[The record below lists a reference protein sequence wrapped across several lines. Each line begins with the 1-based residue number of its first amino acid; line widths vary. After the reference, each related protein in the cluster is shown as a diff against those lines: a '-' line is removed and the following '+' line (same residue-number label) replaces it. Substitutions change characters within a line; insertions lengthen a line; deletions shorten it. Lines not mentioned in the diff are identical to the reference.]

1 MIPIILKKS
10 NVPSKAP
17 TTADLDWGELAVNYT
32 DGKLYYKKQS
42 DNDPTGTIDYFTSS
56 TAATGVN
63 NGALT
68 LASASGT
75 TNTAVTINNGTGFTA
90 NSSQNIQYTIAVGP
104 ALTALSTVMS
114 PNNTGLL
121 KKTGT
126 DTYTLDTTNYLTS
139 AVTSV
144 SGTGTVAGLSLSG
157 TVTSTGN
164 LTLSGTLSAP
174 VTSINDSTVVGRNLV
189 KLADPN
195 NITFLRVNADN
206 TVSALNAADFRTAIG
221 AGTGGGGTGTVTSV
235 SGTGTVAGLSLSG
248 TVTTTGNLSLS
259 GTLSAPVSSINDS
272 TTVGRNLVK
281 LTDPGSITFLRVN
294 ADNTV
299 SALNATDFRTAIGA
313 GTGGGT
319 GTVTSVSGTGTVAGL
334 SLTGTVTT
342 TGNLSLSGTLSAPV
356 SSINDSTTVGRNLVK
371 LADPGAVTFLR
382 VNADNTVS
390 ALNATDFRT
399 AIGAG
404 TGGGGVIQVTA
415 SAPISST
422 GGSTPTISID
432 PATTSAA
439 GSMSAADK
447 AKLNGIEAGA
457 QVNLPTNLGIGERTG
472 LTAAITSSTGTSAI
486 LFNAT
491 DTLAGLMSAADKAK
505 LNGIQAGATA
515 NTGTVTGVTATSPLT
530 SSAGTA
536 PNISLSN
543 AYGDTQNPYASK
555 TSNLIL
561 ASPNGSAGAP
571 TFRSLVSADIPAL
584 DASKITSGTIDAAR
598 LPSYIDDVVEAANLA
613 GFPAT
618 GETGKIYVALDTN
631 KTYRWSGSTYIL
643 ITSGA
648 VDSVAGKTGVVTLTK
663 TDVGLGNVDNTS
675 DADKPVSTAQQAALN
690 LKANID
696 SPNFTGSVKEN
707 NNQVLHAGNYSG
719 YSPTLTGGGASG
731 SWSISVTGNASTAT
745 TLQTSRTINGVAF
758 NGSQNIVVQD
768 STKLPL
774 TGGTLTGSVT
784 LNGGSIGIDVAPT
797 DPAVSGRS
805 IQIVNGGGL
814 LWATTGSFVVANN
827 ITIDSS
833 GNGVYQ
839 LATAASS
846 YSQTAGTHRW
856 YTAAGGTAGS
866 VANMVEGLSLNSTAL
881 DSKVA
886 IKENNNQVLHAGNY
900 SNYAIPAVAPGTSG
914 NVLTSNGSSWTSQ
927 APSGGA
933 GNSVNIQEFSTV
945 GTSTWTKPAG
955 AKLIHIILQAGGGG
969 GGSGRVRASASFST
983 ETAGG
988 GGGGGGG
995 GRTEFFFPASLFAN
1009 TENVEVGAGGSGAA
1023 SQTSITSGNAG
1034 STGGNSTFGTT
1045 VRARARGG
1053 VGGNGGSAGAATTGA
1068 LAGGVTSTGTPS
1080 GTFVYSASGGTGYNI
1095 GGSGGR
1101 GGYNGGGGGGGGGYN
1116 SNSSIGG
1123 AGGAGGLG
1131 GAIID
1136 SSTNSSGGGGAGGA
1150 SGNPGTAGSNAT
1162 DPFLGGSG
1170 GGGGSGGQ
1178 PGAAGGIPGGGGG
1191 GGGAGSNAVSG
1202 AGGNGG
1208 HGFVRITTYF

>member
-491 DTLAGLMSAADKAK
+491 DTLAGLMSAGDKIKLNGIPAGGNAATNLGIGERTGLTVAITSSTGTSAILFNATDTLAGLMSAADKAK

-515 NTGTVTGVTATSPLT
+515 NTGT
-530 SSAGTA
+530 
-536 PNISLSN
+536 
-543 AYGDTQNPYASK
+543 
-555 TSNLIL
+555 
-561 ASPNGSAGAP
+561 
-571 TFRSLVSADIPAL
+571 
-584 DASKITSGTIDAAR
+584 
-598 LPSYIDDVVEAANLA
+598 
-613 GFPAT
+613 
-618 GETGKIYVALDTN
+618 
-631 KTYRWSGSTYIL
+631 
-643 ITSGA
+643 

-1123 AGGAGGLG
+1123 AGGA
-1131 GAIID
+1131 
-1136 SSTNSSGGGGAGGA
+1136 

>member
-1 MIPIILKKS
+1 M
-10 NVPSKAP
+10 V
-17 TTADLDWGELAVNYT
+17 
-32 DGKLYYKKQS
+32 
-42 DNDPTGTIDYFTSS
+42 FT
-56 TAATGVN
+56 
-63 NGALT
+63 
-68 LASASGT
+68 
-75 TNTAVTINNGTGFTA
+75 
-90 NSSQNIQYTIAVGP
+90 
-104 ALTALSTVMS
+104 
-114 PNNTGLL
+114 
-121 KKTGT
+121 
-126 DTYTLDTTNYLTS
+126 
-139 AVTSV
+139 
-144 SGTGTVAGLSLSG
+144 
-157 TVTSTGN
+157 
-164 LTLSGTLSAP
+164 
-174 VTSINDSTVVGRNLV
+174 
-189 KLADPN
+189 
-195 NITFLRVNADN
+195 
-206 TVSALNAADFRTAIG
+206 
-221 AGTGGGGTGTVTSV
+221 
-235 SGTGTVAGLSLSG
+235 
-248 TVTTTGNLSLS
+248 
-259 GTLSAPVSSINDS
+259 
-272 TTVGRNLVK
+272 
-281 LTDPGSITFLRVN
+281 
-294 ADNTV
+294 
-299 SALNATDFRTAIGA
+299 
-313 GTGGGT
+313 
-319 GTVTSVSGTGTVAGL
+319 
-334 SLTGTVTT
+334 
-342 TGNLSLSGTLSAPV
+342 
-356 SSINDSTTVGRNLVK
+356 
-371 LADPGAVTFLR
+371 
-382 VNADNTVS
+382 
-390 ALNATDFRT
+390 
-399 AIGAG
+399 
-404 TGGGGVIQVTA
+404 
-415 SAPISST
+415 
-422 GGSTPTISID
+422 
-432 PATTSAA
+432 
-439 GSMSAADK
+439 
-447 AKLNGIEAGA
+447 
-457 QVNLPTNLGIGERTG
+457 
-472 LTAAITSSTGTSAI
+472 
-486 LFNAT
+486 
-491 DTLAGLMSAADKAK
+491 
-505 LNGIQAGATA
+505 
-515 NTGTVTGVTATSPLT
+515 
-530 SSAGTA
+530 
-536 PNISLSN
+536 
-543 AYGDTQNPYASK
+543 
-555 TSNLIL
+555 
-561 ASPNGSAGAP
+561 
-571 TFRSLVSADIPAL
+571 
-584 DASKITSGTIDAAR
+584 
-598 LPSYIDDVVEAANLA
+598 
-613 GFPAT
+613 
-618 GETGKIYVALDTN
+618 
-631 KTYRWSGSTYIL
+631 
-643 ITSGA
+643 

>member
-189 KLADPN
+189 KLADPGS
-195 NITFLRVNADN
+195 ITFLRVNADN

-447 AKLNGIEAGA
+447 AKLNGI
-457 QVNLPTNLGIGERTG
+457 
-472 LTAAITSSTGTSAI
+472 
-486 LFNAT
+486 
-491 DTLAGLMSAADKAK
+491 
-505 LNGIQAGATA
+505 QAGATA
-515 NTGTVTGVTATSPLT
+515 NTGT
-530 SSAGTA
+530 
-536 PNISLSN
+536 
-543 AYGDTQNPYASK
+543 
-555 TSNLIL
+555 
-561 ASPNGSAGAP
+561 
-571 TFRSLVSADIPAL
+571 
-584 DASKITSGTIDAAR
+584 
-598 LPSYIDDVVEAANLA
+598 
-613 GFPAT
+613 
-618 GETGKIYVALDTN
+618 
-631 KTYRWSGSTYIL
+631 
-643 ITSGA
+643 

>member
-281 LTDPGSITFLRVN
+281 L
-294 ADNTV
+294 
-299 SALNATDFRTAIGA
+299 
-313 GTGGGT
+313 
-319 GTVTSVSGTGTVAGL
+319 
-334 SLTGTVTT
+334 
-342 TGNLSLSGTLSAPV
+342 
-356 SSINDSTTVGRNLVK
+356 
-371 LADPGAVTFLR
+371 ADPGAVTFLR

-491 DTLAGLMSAADKAK
+491 DTLAGLMSAGDKIKLDGIPAGGNAATNLGIGERTGLTAAITSSTGTSAILFNATDTLAGLMSAGDKIKLNGIPAGGNAATNLGIGERTGLTVAITSSTGTSAILFNATDTLAGLMSAADKAK

-515 NTGTVTGVTATSPLT
+515 NTGT
-530 SSAGTA
+530 
-536 PNISLSN
+536 
-543 AYGDTQNPYASK
+543 
-555 TSNLIL
+555 
-561 ASPNGSAGAP
+561 
-571 TFRSLVSADIPAL
+571 
-584 DASKITSGTIDAAR
+584 
-598 LPSYIDDVVEAANLA
+598 
-613 GFPAT
+613 
-618 GETGKIYVALDTN
+618 
-631 KTYRWSGSTYIL
+631 
-643 ITSGA
+643 

>member
-189 KLADPN
+189 KLADPGS
-195 NITFLRVNADN
+195 ITFLRVNADN

-491 DTLAGLMSAADKAK
+491 DTLAGLMSAGDKIKLNGIPAGGNAATNLGIGERTGLTVAITSSTGTSAILFNATDTLAGLMSAADKAK

-515 NTGTVTGVTATSPLT
+515 NTGT
-530 SSAGTA
+530 
-536 PNISLSN
+536 
-543 AYGDTQNPYASK
+543 
-555 TSNLIL
+555 
-561 ASPNGSAGAP
+561 
-571 TFRSLVSADIPAL
+571 
-584 DASKITSGTIDAAR
+584 
-598 LPSYIDDVVEAANLA
+598 
-613 GFPAT
+613 
-618 GETGKIYVALDTN
+618 
-631 KTYRWSGSTYIL
+631 
-643 ITSGA
+643 